1 MTRTRILI
9 LTAAILSFQSGHT
22 AEPPECPGIETG
34 FLIRARAERSQRPL
48 AERRIRIL
56 EKKKPELLAMPL
68 QNVVDGKK
76 LVPRQET
83 NMTTFPSELT
93 GGPILIR
100 LTGCP
105 IYGVTE

>member
-1 MTRTRILI
+1 MTGTHFLI
-9 LTAAILSFQSGHT
+9 LTVAILFFQGHA

-56 EKKKPELLAMPL
+56 QKKKPELLAIPL

-76 LVPRQET
+76 LVA
-83 NMTTFPSELT
+83 PSGDKHDYISVGTYWWPNPDTSDGL
-93 GGPILIR
+93 PYIR
-100 LTGCP
+100 RD
-105 IYGVTE
+105 